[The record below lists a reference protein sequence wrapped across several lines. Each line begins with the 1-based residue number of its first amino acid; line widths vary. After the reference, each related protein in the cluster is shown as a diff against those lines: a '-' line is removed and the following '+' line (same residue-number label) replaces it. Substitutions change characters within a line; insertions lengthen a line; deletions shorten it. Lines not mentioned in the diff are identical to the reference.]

1 MANIKITDLSAGT
14 ALGGSELFE
23 VVQSSTS
30 VKISATQIKN
40 FANASVSIV
49 GGTLSSVTISNATG
63 SFNSITITAG
73 TVPFNTITN
82 RAIGQFESHVDQTAV
97 SANVAYTANMNNAA
111 AFNTGITIASSTNVT
126 VAAAGVYSINT
137 SIQFANSDTTN
148 HTSTFWFR
156 KNGTN
161 IPNSASIISVPKVAD
176 GGKTLAQVTIFESM
190 SINDYVQLIWSVSN
204 TIVLLD
210 YTTASGVIPEVP
222 SVIFNMQRVK

>member
-40 FANASVSIV
+40 FANDSVSIV